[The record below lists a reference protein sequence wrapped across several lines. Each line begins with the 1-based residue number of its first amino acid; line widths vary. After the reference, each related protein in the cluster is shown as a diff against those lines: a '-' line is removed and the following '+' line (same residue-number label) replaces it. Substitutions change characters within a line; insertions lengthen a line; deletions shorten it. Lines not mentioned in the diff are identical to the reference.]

1 MKKFYNL
8 FLLIAFFVPIISSA
22 QTVQIGTGT
31 TSSYL
36 YGPIYRS
43 AATSTFNFSRY
54 AYVFTAAELNIPAG
68 SIITQIE
75 WQRGAATGSITGNN
89 TFEILLANNAAATLT
104 AGTTWSAVSAG
115 ATSVYSNTAQSW
127 SAVSPG
133 SWEAYPCNAFI
144 YTGGSLQVMTDH
156 VKNGTASAAIPYYY
170 TTATGK
176 AIGFASGAALTGATA
191 LNTTYGNNRPNIKI
205 SYVPG
210 TPCAGAPTAGTA
222 LSAATAICPSTPF
235 NLSLSGNTLA
245 AGLTYQWQVS
255 TNGGTSYT
263 NITGAT
269 NASYSASQTVNS
281 SYQCIVTCTASGL
294 SSTSTSVAVTT
305 NSFIDCYCTSTA
317 TSALYTDIHNVTL
330 GTMSNTSTCTSV
342 ASGAGSVA
350 SMYSN
355 YTSSVTPPVMAA
367 SANYP
372 FSITI
377 GNCGSDLTNLTK
389 IWIDYNQN
397 GLFTDAGEEV
407 YASSATSPG
416 AHIETGS
423 FTIPTTA
430 MTGLTRMRIVNMYT
444 SAITA
449 VLPCGTYSYGETEDY
464 YVNIAPVP
472 TCPQPTALSLT
483 TATTTTADI
492 DWTPGGTE
500 TQWQVQWVPTGQ
512 AINSANSQYAL
523 VSTTSAYQITT
534 GLTPNSF
541 YTAYVRGICSAGDSS
556 YWAGVINFNTYG
568 QGQYMIWDNECPI
581 SNFIDI
587 SATGTNLN
595 LTDDSEAGVS
605 LPFPLLYQGSLIND
619 ITVGNNGGIVLGT
632 LAAQV
637 GYTMVAGK
645 GLYIYAQDMNTP
657 YAAGGVFYK
666 VIGTAPNRQFIVEWK
681 NLAHYFSTLGTD
693 GTTFEVIIDEATQE
707 IYYVYQDVNHDNVL
721 YNNGLDAEIGVRGT
735 NQNINVS
742 MNNATYL
749 TNNSCAHFYYSNCPK
764 PTNFVVSTLA
774 PEDVSF
780 AWTAGLANET
790 NWTIVYGLAGFNPDS
805 TSQVLGTITS
815 TTASSSLS
823 ALTQLTQYDV
833 YIYSDCSPTLQSET
847 ALFGTFLTLPYCSN
861 PSAGVMS
868 SDVDSINAA
877 WSWTA
882 SDTLLYPATGFNLQ
896 YGFSGFQLY
905 SSNSTEVAAAGINF
919 ADTIVDANLLGGGV
933 YQVYVQAVC
942 GSDTSQYI
950 GPFSVTMPLSN
961 DSVCGA
967 EMLTVNGPTYVFN
980 NTGATVQLNEANI
993 APTATGAQ
1001 TTNGWINSTLNGT
1014 TWFKFIAPTSGNM
1027 RIKCT
1032 STNNA
1037 WNTYNGQVAVYANVG
1052 GCSDF
1057 ANFTLNSAN
1066 DNAIGSNSVAPNYT
1080 ICGLTPGTTYYILFD
1095 GSGTAGTYAMKLTSI
1110 DLDAGTATPVVS
1122 VCAGDSVD
1130 LFTAITGNQ
1139 ANGVWTAQLAS
1150 AASGL
1155 NGSTFQSA
1163 GLAFQTFN
1171 FQYRLTDGCAYDS
1184 IIGQVKIFP
1193 PSSAGSDGTVTV
1205 CRNQPVDLLAGLG
1218 GNVDF
1223 GGQWYNPSN
1232 VTIAQSQ
1239 INSSNI
1245 PGQYNYVY
1253 ITGNNVCP
1261 DDSATVLVNVLS
1273 TCNWLGLDELS
1284 SSSVTLYPNPTTGN
1298 LNVQLNAIETINAV
1312 VYDAQGKLILTANNL
1327 KNGSTIDLSAVET
1340 GIYMVH
1346 LNAENASMIQRVIK
1360 Q

>member
-31 TSSYL
+31 TSSYM

-43 AATSTFNFSRY
+43 AATSTFNYSRY
-54 AYVFTAAELNIPAG
+54 AYIFTAAELNIPAG

-75 WQRGAATGSITGNN
+75 WQRATNATISGSN
-89 TFEILLANNAAATLT
+89 TFEILLANNSATTLATGT
-104 AGTTWSAVSAG
+104 AWSTLSAG
-115 ATSVYSNTAQSW
+115 ATSVYSNSAQTW
-127 SAVSPG
+127 SAVTAG

-156 VKNGTASAAIPYYY
+156 VKSGTASAALPYYY
-170 TTATGK
+170 TAAAGK
-176 AIGFASGAALTGATA
+176 AIGYSNSVALTGATT
-191 LNTTYGNNRPNIKI
+191 LTTTYGNNRPNIKI
-205 SYVPG
+205 TYVPG
-210 TPCAGAPTAGTA
+210 TPCAGTPTAGTA

-255 TNGGTSYT
+255 TDGGTTYS

-281 SYQCIVTCTASGL
+281 SYQCVVTCTASGA

-305 NSFIDCYCTSTA
+305 NSFIDCYCTSN
-317 TSALYTDIHNVTL
+317 ALYTNYTDIHNVTL

-342 ASGAGSVA
+342 APGSGSVA

-355 YTSSVTPPVMAA
+355 YTTSVTPPVIAA

-372 FSITI
+372 FSVTV
-377 GNCGSDLTNLTK
+377 GNCGSDLSNVTK
-389 IWIDYNQN
+389 IWIDYNHN

-407 YASSATSPG
+407 YVSAAYSTGS
-416 AHIETGS
+416 HIETGS
-423 FTIPTTA
+423 FTIPATA
-430 MTGLTRMRIVNMYT
+430 MTGLTRMRVINMYT
-444 SAITA
+444 TVLTA
-449 VLPCGTYSYGETEDY
+449 VVPCGTYSYGETEDY

-472 TCPQPTALSLT
+472 TCPQPTALGLIS
-483 TATTTTADI
+483 ATTTTADI
-492 DWTPGGTE
+492 DWTAGGSE
-500 TQWQVQWVPTGQ
+500 TQWEVQWVTTGQ

-523 VSTTSAYQITT
+523 VSTTSAYQIT

-541 YTAYVRGICSAGDSS
+541 YTAYVRGICSAGDTS
-556 YWAGVINFNTYG
+556 YWAGVVNFNTYG
-568 QGQYMIWDNECPI
+568 QGQYMIWDNECPV

-595 LTDDSEAGVS
+595 TTDDSEAGVS
-605 LPFPLLYQGSLIND
+605 LPFPFLYQGSLIND

-632 LAAQV
+632 LAGAV

-645 GLYIYAQDMNTP
+645 GLYPYVQDMNTP
-657 YAAGGVFYK
+657 YTTGGVFYK

-681 NLAHYFSTLGTD
+681 DVAHYYSTLGTD
-693 GTTFEVIIDEATQE
+693 GTTFEVILDEATQE
-707 IYYVYQDVNHDNVL
+707 IYYVYQDVWHDNVS
-721 YNNGLDAEIGVRGT
+721 YNNGLDAEIGARGT

-749 TNNSCAHFYYSNCPK
+749 TNNSCVHFYYSNCPK

-774 PEDVSF
+774 PEDASF
-780 AWTAGLANET
+780 SWTVGLANET
-790 NWTIVYGLAGFNPDS
+790 NWTIIYGPAGFDPA
-805 TSQVLGTITS
+805 TSGTPITS
-815 TTASSSLS
+815 TTASASLS
-823 ALTQLTQYDV
+823 GLTQLTQYDV

-861 PSAGVMS
+861 PSAGVLS
-868 SDVDSINAA
+868 SDVDSISAS

-882 SDTLLYPATGFNLQ
+882 SDSLLYPATGFNLQ
-896 YGFSGFQLY
+896 YGFSGFPLY
-905 SSNSTEVAAAGINF
+905 SVNSTEVAATGTNF

-942 GSDTSQYI
+942 GTDTSQYI

-980 NTGATVQLNEANI
+980 NTGATVQANEINI

-1001 TTNGWINSTLNGT
+1001 TTNGWIASTLNGT

-1027 RIKCT
+1027 RINCT

-1037 WNTYNGQVAVYANVG
+1037 WNTYNGQVAVYDNVG
-1052 GCSDF
+1052 GCTDF

-1095 GSGTAGTYAMKLTSI
+1095 HSGTAGAYSMRLTSI
-1110 DLDAGTATPVVS
+1110 DLEAGTANPVVS

-1184 IIGQVKIFP
+1184 IVGQVKIFP
-1193 PSSAGSDGTVTV
+1193 PSSAGSDGTVSV
-1205 CRNQPVDLLAGLG
+1205 CRNQPIDLLLGLG
-1218 GNVDF
+1218 GNVDL

-1232 VTIAQSQ
+1232 ATIAQSQ

-1245 PGQYNYVY
+1245 PGQYNYAY

-1261 DDSATVLVNVLS
+1261 NDTATVLVNVLS

-1284 SSSVTLYPNPTTGN
+1284 SSSVTLYPNPTSGD
-1298 LNVQLNAIETINAV
+1298 LNVQLNSIETINAV

-1327 KNGSTIDLSAVET
+1327 KNGSSIDLSSVET

-1346 LNAENASMIQRVIK
+1346 LSTENATMIQRVVK
-1360 Q
+1360 N

>member
-1 MKKFYNL
+1 MKKNYNSLLWRKVLALVLPAL
-8 FLLIAFFVPIISSA
+8 FAVANSYSQYCTPAFTYACTSDDYINNFSTTGGASNITNNNTGCNGNANNYIYYSA
-22 QTVQIGTGT
+22 LSCSQIQGQTITLNMQAG
-31 TSSYL
+31 SL
-36 YGPIYRS
+36 YGQGFRVWIDWNADNDFADAGEDVIS
-43 AATSTFNFSRY
+43 FASS
-54 AYVFTAAELNIPAG
+54 TAAN
-68 SIITQIE
+68 S
-75 WQRGAATGSITGNN
+75 GSITVPFSAAPGAKRMRVMCNYN
-89 TFEILLANNAAATLT
+89 ATPAVGSYCGTTFTFGEVEDYNITVVGSTGCNGTPT
-104 AGTTWSAVSAG
+104 AGA
-115 ATSVYSNTAQSW
+115 
-127 SAVSPG
+127 
-133 SWEAYPCNAFI
+133 
-144 YTGGSLQVMTDH
+144 
-156 VKNGTASAAIPYYY
+156 ASATP
-170 TTATGK
+170 
-176 AIGFASGAALTGATA
+176 AAVCPSVNFGVSLTGA
-191 LNTTYGNNRPNIKI
+191 
-205 SYVPG
+205 
-210 TPCAGAPTAGTA
+210 
-222 LSAATAICPSTPF
+222 
-235 NLSLSGNTLA
+235 TLA
-245 AGLTYQWQVS
+245 AGLTYQWQS
-255 TNGGTSYT
+255 SPNGTTYT

-269 NASYSASQTVNS
+269 GASYSASQTANTY
-281 SYQCIVTCTASGL
+281 YQCVVTCTASAA
-294 SSTSTSVAVTT
+294 SSTSTPVLVTT
-305 NSFIDCYCTSTA
+305 NSFIDCYCTSN
-317 TSALYTDIHNVTL
+317 ALYTNYSEIQNVSI
-330 GTMSNTSTCTSV
+330 GTMSNASTCGV
-342 ASGAGSVA
+342 AAPGPGSVA
-350 SMYSN
+350 SLYSN
-355 YTSSVTPPVMAA
+355 FTTTVTPPVLAA
-367 SANYP
+367 SAAYP
-372 FSITI
+372 FALTI
-377 GNCGSDLTNLTK
+377 GNCDYELTNAQK
-389 IWIDYNQN
+389 IWIDYNHN
-397 GLFTDAGEEV
+397 GLFTDAGENV
-407 YASSATSPG
+407 YTSATSPG
-416 AHIETGS
+416 SHIESGS
-423 FTIPTTA
+423 ITIPATA
-430 MTGLTRMRIVNMYT
+430 MTGLTRMRIVT
-444 SAITA
+444 SYNTVPSSIT
-449 VLPCGTYSYGETEDY
+449 PCGTYSYGETEDY
-464 YVNIAPVP
+464 YINIAPVP

-492 DWTPGGTE
+492 DWTAGGSE

-541 YTAYVRGICSAGDSS
+541 YTAYVRGICSAGDTS

-568 QGQYMIWDNECPI
+568 QGQYMIWDNECPT

-595 LTDDSEAGVS
+595 LTDDSEAGVT

-619 ITVGNNGGIVLGT
+619 VTVGNNGGIILGT
-632 LAAQV
+632 SSGQV
-637 GYTMVAGK
+637 GYSMVAGK

-657 YAAGGVFYK
+657 YTTGGVFYK

-681 NLAHYFSTLGTD
+681 NLAHYYSTLGTD
-693 GTTFEVIIDEATQE
+693 GTTFEIILDEATQE
-707 IYYVYQDVNHDNVL
+707 IYYVYEDVNHDNAL

-742 MNNATYL
+742 MNSATYL

-868 SDVDSINAA
+868 SDVDSISAA

-882 SDTLLYPATGFNLQ
+882 SGVAYPATGFNLQ

-905 SSNSTEVAAAGINF
+905 SSNATEVAANGTNL

-942 GSDTSQYI
+942 GTDTSQYI

-980 NTGATVQLNEANI
+980 NTGATVQLNESNI

-1001 TTNGWINSTLNGT
+1001 TTNGWIASTLNGT

-1037 WNTYNGQVAVYANVG
+1037 WNTYNGQVAVYDNVG
-1052 GCSDF
+1052 GCTDF

-1095 GSGTAGTYAMKLTSI
+1095 HSGTAGTYAMKLTSI
-1110 DLDAGTATPVVS
+1110 DLEAGTANPVVS

-1130 LFTAITGNQ
+1130 LFTSITGNQ

-1150 AASGL
+1150 AATGL

-1184 IIGQVKIFP
+1184 IVGQVKIFP

-1205 CRNQPVDLLAGLG
+1205 CRNQPFNLLSGLE
-1218 GNVDF
+1218 GNADM

-1232 VTIAQSQ
+1232 VAIATPS
-1239 INSSNI
+1239 IFSSNI

-1273 TCNWLGLDELS
+1273 SCNWIGLDETEMSNLS
-1284 SSSVTLYPNPTTGN
+1284 LYPNPTNGLVYISN
-1298 LNVQLNAIETINAV
+1298 EGSSV
-1312 VYDAQGKLILTANNL
+1312 VYNYTILDAQGRVIANANNAIKGAAKTEINL
-1327 KNGSTIDLSAVET
+1327 QGKET
-1340 GIYMVH
+1340 GIYMIRVF
-1346 LNAENASMIQRVIK
+1346 NENSEKVFRVVL